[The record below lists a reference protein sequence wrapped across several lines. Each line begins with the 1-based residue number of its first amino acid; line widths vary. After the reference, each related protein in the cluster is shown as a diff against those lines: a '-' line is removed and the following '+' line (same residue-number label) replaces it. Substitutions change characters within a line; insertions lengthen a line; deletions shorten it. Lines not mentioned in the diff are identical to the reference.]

1 MKGRL
6 GFLILLLIGGLTA
19 RTQHLSDN
27 TGFELVRERDNI
39 RIYERWITFP
49 KSDPPVEAREVKGVF
64 FAPGTI
70 DDAIALV
77 RDEKQI
83 GKWQSHVS
91 KFRVY
96 PVSES
101 LWYEYSYHDI
111 PWPVSDQDHY
121 LQYRV
126 VEKKPGVKLVVAF
139 ESVVDD
145 NRAPVASRATRMEL
159 SGSWMFERSGN
170 RVKITYRITSM
181 PVGIPRVFTDPV
193 IRSNMMTTITSYI
206 QVLKDKNDPV
216 SR

>member
-6 GFLILLLIGGLTA
+6 GFLILLLIGGLSA
-19 RTQHLSDN
+19 RTQHLSDD

-49 KSDPPVEAREVKGVF
+49 KSNPPVEAREVKSVF

-70 DDAIALV
+70 DNAIALV

-83 GKWQSHVS
+83 GKWQNHVS
-91 KFRVY
+91 EFRVY

-121 LQYRV
+121 LRYRV
-126 VEKKPGVKLVVAF
+126 VEKEPGVKLVVAF

-145 NRAPVASRATRMEL
+145 NRAPVAPRATRMEL
-159 SGSWMFERSGN
+159 SGSWMFEKRGN

-181 PVGIPRVFTDPV
+181 PAGIPRIFTDPV

-206 QVLKDKNDPV
+206 QVLKDKNDEV